1 MKWFSLN
8 FFSMKFKIIIL
19 AALPL
24 LLVVLFM
31 GELIHEK
38 YGIVQQMNT
47 LRPLTQLNIKIGS
60 YIHET
65 QKERGFTARFLE
77 SEGKDFKDNLKSQWK
92 ETNKKREQLNAFLAD
107 LETNAYRKEFQTVLS
122 QAVKEMKKID
132 QIRTKINNLLIST
145 SAAIK
150 YYTNLNALFLE
161 AVVLTSEEATHVDIG
176 LQRSSYANF
185 MKGKERTGI
194 ERAIMTNTFSS
205 DTFADGVFLNFTRL
219 MVEQETFFSIFSA
232 VATKTQK
239 ELFNQTMSSEIV
251 KKAQSMRNIAY
262 QKGKAKL
269 KPSLLANIT
278 KALGYGGAVH
288 NFKNYILTL
297 DDNYIDKYEE
307 NDEIIQKTI
316 ESYKK
321 IDGLLEDET
330 NALTTILETL
340 TKYNM
345 ALTSIDRM
353 AMIGKTPKEIN
364 AAIKISDKPA
374 YKAISLLYAESLNLN
389 FGVDPVVWF
398 NTTTQKINLLKKIEN
413 VIASDLNDM
422 GIQLKKEAVK
432 QLAIVISIA
441 LIILIV
447 ALIGTFFI
455 IRDITFR
462 LTSTVKLSRSITDK
476 DLTCSIEVKNK
487 DEISAL
493 MVALNKMSSSLR
505 EIIVNISKNAET
517 LSSSSAEMTSIADEM
532 FKSSDQ
538 TSERSNSVSAS
549 AEEMT
554 VNMNSVAAAME
565 QSSTNINTVASAA
578 EEMSATIDEIAQN
591 AEKARNITLNAV
603 SKANDSTTI
612 MDELSGSAKD
622 IGKVVETITDIS
634 EQVNLLS
641 LNATIEAARA
651 GEAGKGF
658 AVVANEIKDLAK
670 QTSDASKDI
679 KTKIDNIQES
689 SAGSLSS
696 IEEISKV
703 ISDVNEIVSTIAVA
717 VEEQSAATSEISQNI
732 SYASSGIE
740 EVNTNVNQS
749 SIVAAEI
756 TKDISSVNQSSSEI
770 AEKSSKVKFSAENLS
785 NLADRLEEMVGQFK
799 I

>member
-1 MKWFSLN
+1 MKLFNLN
-8 FFSMKFKIIIL
+8 FISVKFKIIIL

-31 GELIHEK
+31 GELILEK
-38 YGIVQQMNT
+38 YRVVNQMNT
-47 LRPLTQLNIKIGS
+47 LRPLTQLSIKIGG

-65 QKERGFTARFLE
+65 QKERGFTARFLG
-77 SEGKDFKDNLKSQWK
+77 SEGKDFKDNLNSQRQ
-92 ETNKKREQLNAFLAD
+92 ETNKKKDQLNTFLTH
-107 LETNAYRKEFQTVLS
+107 LETNSYGKEFQTVLN

-132 QIRTKINNLLIST
+132 QIRTKIDDHSIST
-145 SAAIK
+145 SEAIE
-150 YYTNLNALFLE
+150 YYTNLNALYLE
-161 AVVLTSEEATHVDIG
+161 TVVLTSEEATHVDIG

-185 MKGKERTGI
+185 MKGKERAGI
-194 ERAIMTNTFSS
+194 ERAIMTNTFAS
-205 DTFADGVFLNFTRL
+205 DSFADGVFLNFTRL

-239 ELFNQTMSSEIV
+239 ELFDQTMSSENV

-262 QKGKAKL
+262 QKGKTMV

-307 NDEIIQKTI
+307 NDEVIQQNI
-316 ESYKK
+316 ERYKK
-321 IDGLLEDET
+321 IDGLSEDET

-345 ALTSIDRM
+345 ALTAIDRM

-364 AAIKISDKPA
+364 AAIKISDEPA
-374 YKAISLLYAESLNLN
+374 FKAISFLYAESLKLN
-389 FGVDPVVWF
+389 FGIDSVVWF
-398 NTTTQKINLLKKIEN
+398 NTITQKINLFKKIEDK
-413 VIASDLNDM
+413 IAKDLNDL
-422 GIQLKKEAVK
+422 GTQLKKEAVK
-432 QLAIVISIA
+432 QLSIVISIA
-441 LIILIV
+441 SVILIM

-462 LTSTVKLSRSITDK
+462 LASAIELSRSISNK
-476 DLTCSIEVKNK
+476 DLTCSIEVKNM
-487 DEISAL
+487 DEIGSL
-493 MVALNKMSSSLR
+493 MDALNRMGASLR
-505 EIIVNISKNAET
+505 EIIVNMSKNAET
-517 LSSSSAEMTSIADEM
+517 LSSSSTEMSSIADEM
-532 FKSSDQ
+532 ANSSDQ
-538 TSERSNSVSAS
+538 TSEKSNSVSAAS
-549 AEEMT
+549 EEMT
-554 VNMNSVAAAME
+554 ANMNSVAAAME
-565 QSSTNINTVASAA
+565 QSSANVSTVASAA
-578 EEMSATIDEIAQN
+578 EEMNSTINEIAQN
-591 AEKARNITLNAV
+591 AEKAKNITLNAV
-603 SKANDSTTI
+603 SKANDSTAI
-612 MDELSGSAKD
+612 MNELSESAKD

-670 QTSDASKDI
+670 QTSDASMDI
-679 KTKIDNIQES
+679 KVKIDNIQES
-689 SAGSLSS
+689 STGSLTS

-703 ISDVNEIVSTIAVA
+703 ISDVNNIVSTIAAA
-717 VEEQSAATSEISQNI
+717 VEEQSSATSEISQNI

-749 SIVAAEI
+749 STVAAEI
-756 TKDISSVNQSSSEI
+756 TKDISGVNQSSREI
-770 AEKSSKVKFSAENLS
+770 AEKSNKVKLSAEDLS
-785 NLADRLEEMVGQFK
+785 KLAARLEEMVGRFK